1 VGLIERIFG
10 GKASEGSAAVD
21 GYAPG
26 RPEAIGRAWASLRV
40 CPVCGEDFRGHAYAL
55 LATTALASRNRRR
68 IDRFLKAVER
78 RVPGELVAFCDWDAH
93 GENAEA
99 YALRCPDGNIAI
111 AVVHTAVEPP
121 HFKNV
126 IRCDSLG
133 VERSRQVK
141 HIVPDERW
149 ATI

>member
-1 VGLIERIFG
+1 MRLIQRMPGTKRGE
-10 GKASEGSAAVD
+10 

-26 RPEAIGRAWASLRV
+26 NLVALSLAWERLRV
-40 CPVCGEDFRGHAYAL
+40 CPVCGEDFRGHQHAL
-55 LATTALASRNRRR
+55 LATMALAPRNRRR
-68 IDRFLKAVER
+68 IERFLKAVER
-78 RVPGELVAFCDWDAH
+78 RDPADIAAFHDWDGR

-99 YALRCPDGNIAI
+99 YALRCPDGNVAI
-111 AVVHTAVEPP
+111 AVVHTAADAP

-133 VERSRQVK
+133 TARSQQVDD
-141 HIVPDERW
+141 IVPGEKW